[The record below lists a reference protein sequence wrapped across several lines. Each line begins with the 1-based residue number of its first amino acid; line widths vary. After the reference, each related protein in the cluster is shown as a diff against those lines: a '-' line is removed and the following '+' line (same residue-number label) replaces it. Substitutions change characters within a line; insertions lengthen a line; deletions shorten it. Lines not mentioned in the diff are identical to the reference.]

1 MKKII
6 YLDDDT
12 GRIILYLSTE
22 RNAIPMQCSMRF
34 RHECG
39 LAVVSYTPAFLLGF
53 SILVNFGIGEML
65 D

>member
-22 RNAIPMQCSMRF
+22 RNAIPMQCSMQF
-34 RHECG
+34 QHECG